1 MAEPFIHCHVH
12 TEYSLLDGASR
23 IEPLI
28 DRAVELGMPAIAMTD
43 HGVMYGAI
51 EFYLQAKQR
60 GVKPI
65 LGLEAYVAPR
75 ARTGRDPKLDVNPF
89 HFTLLAHDLDG
100 YRNLLRL
107 TSTAHLEGFYYKPRV
122 DRDLLAAHA
131 KGVIALSGC
140 LQSEVTRA
148 LLRDDYGAAREAA
161 AAFRDIYGAGN
172 FYLEIQDH
180 GLPDQQRNI
189 AGMRRLAADLGLP
202 LIATNDVH
210 YVRREDAE
218 AQDALMCIQMN
229 ISLTDTNKPRMGDV
243 PEFYLKSADE
253 MAQRFAELP
262 DALRSPLE
270 IAGRVEVDL
279 DLGKTRLPHFPVPE
293 SHTADSYLRQLC
305 EEGLRR
311 IYGRPTAEQQAR
323 LEMELQVIGQTGYA
337 AYFLIV
343 WDFVTFARRRGI
355 LTTVRGSAAGSLVLY
370 SLAVTDVDPLRYRL
384 PFERFLNL
392 ERYTMPD
399 IDCDFMDSRR
409 DEVIRY
415 VIDKYGADHVA
426 QIITFGTMGA
436 RQAVRDIGRVMGLP
450 YGDVDRI
457 AKLIP
462 FNAPLE
468 EALRDPELKRSAE
481 ESPSVGR
488 VLDLAQKLEGV
499 ARHAS
504 THAAGVIISR
514 EPLID
519 QVPLTRAT
527 KGDLVMTQYDMGA
540 VEKAGLLKIDF
551 LGLSYLS
558 ILDRALKII
567 NATRGVAVDL
577 TAIPLD
583 DMATFELLSRGETVG
598 IFQLEGAGMTRY
610 IKELK
615 PTRVEDIMAMV
626 ALFRPGPMAYIPS
639 YIRRKHGQEK
649 ITTPHRLMDDVLAD
663 TYGVMVYQEDVMA
676 VTQAVAGYT
685 LAQADVLCYA
695 IRKKIKDKLEAQREL
710 FLAGAR
716 KKGVPKRTADEIWEL
731 FEPFARYGFNRAH
744 AACYGLIAYQTAY
757 LKANYPAEYMSA
769 LLTAES
775 QGQDWM
781 AKVANAVAECERMG
795 IKVFPPDVNESMDTF
810 TVVGAADAAGA
821 IRFGLSGIKNVGGS
835 AVESILAARAA
846 APFES
851 LADLVSRVDT
861 RTVNKRV
868 LESLIKAGA
877 FDSLRRPRAA
887 LLQEIDAALSAGQ
900 RAARERSGSQTGL
913 FDLGSALAPAA
924 EPGAEVEEFSKAEL
938 LAMERDMLGLYLSGH
953 PLASAR
959 DRLEAR
965 ITTNIAQL
973 GEMRDRSDVV
983 IGGLVTALKRTTT
996 KAGSAMAFLTLED
1009 LTGGV
1014 EVIVFPKTYEQN
1026 HLNLRRDAILV
1037 VRGKLDVAD
1046 QQVKVL
1052 ADAVIPLD
1060 ETPAAVEAPK
1070 APAPSA
1076 LAVARAS
1083 VAAAP
1088 AVARVPVAV
1097 PAAVAV
1103 TEGPAEAGGESGQAA
1118 ALHVVVDASLHG
1130 EDGLRRLRDVL
1141 ARHQGERPVVL
1152 TVRADGREVRMQA
1165 RGVRVADGSRV
1176 VEAVDELLGPRS
1188 ASWIVGSHG

>member
-1 MAEPFIHCHVH
+1 MSEPFVHCHVH

-23 IEPLI
+23 IEPLL

-60 GVKPI
+60 SLKPI
-65 LGLEAYVAPR
+65 LGLEGYVAPR
-75 ARTGRDPKLDVNPF
+75 AHTGRDPKLDVHPF
-89 HFTLLAHDLDG
+89 HFTLLARDLEG

-107 TSTAHLEGFYYKPRV
+107 TSTAHLDGFYYKPRV
-122 DRDLLAAHA
+122 DRDLLAAHS
-131 KGVIALSGC
+131 KGLIALSGC
-140 LQSEVTRA
+140 LQGEVSRA
-148 LLRDDYGAAREAA
+148 LLRDDFAAARAA
-161 AAFRDIYGAGN
+161 AAAYRDIYGAGN
-172 FYLEIQDH
+172 FYLEMQDH
-180 GLPDQQRNI
+180 GLPDQRRNI
-189 AGMRRLAADLGLP
+189 AGLRRVAEDLRLP

-210 YVRREDAE
+210 YIQREDAE

-229 ISLTDTNKPRMGDV
+229 ISLADTSKPRMGDV
-243 PEFYLKSADE
+243 PEFYLKSAEE
-253 MAQRFAELP
+253 MAQRFAEFP
-262 DALRSPLE
+262 DALRAPLE
-270 IAGRVEVDL
+270 IADRVSVDL
-279 DLGKTRLPHFPVPE
+279 DLGKTRLPHFPVPDG
-293 SHTADSYLRQLC
+293 HTADSYLRQLC
-305 EEGLRR
+305 ESGLRR
-311 IYGRPTAEQQAR
+311 RYGRPTAEQQAR
-323 LEMELQVIGQTGYA
+323 LDMELQVIGQTGYA

-370 SLAVTDVDPLRYRL
+370 SLDVTDVDPLHYRL

-415 VIDKYGADHVA
+415 VIDKYGANHVA

-457 AKLIP
+457 AKLIA

-468 EALRDPELKRSAE
+468 EALKDPELKRSAE
-481 ESPSVGR
+481 ESPSVAR
-488 VLDLAQKLEGV
+488 ILDLAQKLEGV

-514 EPLID
+514 EPLIE

-558 ILDRALKII
+558 ILDSALKII
-567 NATRGVAVDL
+567 QATRGITIDL
-577 TAIPLD
+577 KAIPLD
-583 DMATFELLSRGETVG
+583 DAAAFALLSRGETVG

-615 PTRVEDIMAMV
+615 ATRVEDIMAMV

-639 YIRRKHGQEK
+639 YIRRKRGQEK
-649 ITTPHRLMDDVLAD
+649 ISTLHRLMDDVLAD

-676 VTQAVAGYT
+676 VTQAIAGYT

-716 KKGVPKRTADEIWEL
+716 KKGVPKRTADAIWEL

-757 LKANYPAEYMSA
+757 LKANYSAEYMA
-769 LLTAES
+769 AVLTAES

-795 IKVFPPDVNESMDTF
+795 IKVLAPDVNASMDMF
-810 TVVGAADAAGA
+810 TVGGAAAGAGA
-821 IRFGLSGIKNVGGS
+821 IRFGLSGIKNVGAG
-835 AVESILAARAA
+835 AVESILAARTSGG
-846 APFES
+846 PFES
-851 LADLVSRVDT
+851 LGDLVARVDT

-868 LESLIKAGA
+868 LESLVKSGA
-877 FDSLRRPRAA
+877 FDSLGRPRAA
-887 LLQEIDAALSAGQ
+887 LLLEVDVAMSAGQ
-900 RAARERSGSQTGL
+900 RAARAKSGSQTGL
-913 FDLGSALAPAA
+913 FDLGASVATANDASAD
-924 EPGAEVEEFSKAEL
+924 VEEFSRAEM
-938 LAMERDMLGLYLSGH
+938 LAMERDMLGLYISGH

-959 DRLEAR
+959 ERLAAR
-965 ITTNIAQL
+965 VTASIEQL
-973 GEMRDRSDVV
+973 PEMRDRSDVV
-983 IGGLVTALKRTTT
+983 VGGLVTAMKRTTT
-996 KAGSAMAFLTLED
+996 KNGSAMAFLTLED
-1009 LTGGV
+1009 LTGSV
-1014 EVIVFPKTYEQN
+1014 EVIVFPKTYEQS
-1026 HLNLRRDAILV
+1026 HLHLRRDAILV
-1037 VRGKLDVAD
+1037 VRGKLDVAE
-1046 QQVKVL
+1046 QQAKVL
-1052 ADAVIPLD
+1052 ADAVILLD
-1060 ETPAAVEAPK
+1060 EVPVEAAPSTARAAPSTARA
-1070 APAPSA
+1070 APAPNRR
-1076 LAVARAS
+1076 ARTPIPTVENLPAPRHE
-1083 VAAAP
+1083 AGGAP
-1088 AVARVPVAV
+1088 AV
-1097 PAAVAV
+1097 
-1103 TEGPAEAGGESGQAA
+1103 GGATT
-1118 ALHVVVDASLHG
+1118 LHVVVDASRHG
-1130 EDGLRRLRDVL
+1130 EDGLRHLRDL
-1141 ARHQGERPVVL
+1141 LTQHQGDRPVLL
-1152 TVRADGREVRMQA
+1152 TVRAEGRDVRMHA
-1165 RGVRVADGSRV
+1165 GVRVADGPRV
-1176 VEAVDELLGPRS
+1176 IEAIDELLGPRS
-1188 ASWIVGSHG
+1188 ASWISNGHD